1 MFGRIARAKWISI
14 MRRNARLF
22 AVAICFALSLGLV
35 VFASAPHAF
44 SELITKARLEFHE
57 RIKNEA
63 EEAGEEEAG
72 DADAGRMGRGNLSFR
87 DYLQRREHM
96 VAVLRG
102 LPNPDALNLR
112 TQAIRTLQA
121 QQGQLLGTPET
132 SAVSEASSA
141 TAGASSPS
149 TATWTPVGPAPIPD
163 GQTNWVDATRNPV
176 SGRVLAIA
184 VHPTNPDI
192 VYVGTAQGGLYRT
205 LNGGQSWTALMD
217 NALSL
222 SIGAVTIDPLD
233 PTTLIVGTGEGNFC
247 ADCFFG
253 VGFYIVK
260 NAETTPTLI
269 GPFNSATNTPDHLLA
284 NSRSITKIAVNPNN
298 DNTIF
303 VATGSGLGG
312 INGGAGLGPNPSSRG
327 LFRCDNVMGGAPSCT
342 KLNINGPNGGL
353 NTAVR
358 DLVFEPGN
366 PNVLLAGLDDSIAGG
381 TNGIYRTTNALTAS
395 PSDIAFTRT
404 LQTAE
409 FTNVMLAIQKTGNAV
424 TVYAATE
431 DDGTVDAQGNPS
443 TTGGVRKST
452 DGGLTWTTPT
462 ASSRGF
468 CAGQCWYDMPIAV
481 DPTDPGKVF
490 VGGGGDY
497 DAVQSA
503 FKKSTD
509 GGSTFVKKANGLHP
523 DTHALVVAPS
533 NPSIIYQGS
542 DGGMFKSTNGG
553 ETWTSINTTG
563 LSATQFVSLALHPTD
578 RNFSI
583 GGTQDN
589 GTPFF
594 QPNAAWKMGAFG
606 DGGYSLIDN
615 NATDTGASVVAYHT
629 YYNAKLTQIGFE
641 RAEGASDLNPNGWSS
656 GFLGCVAVSGAVP
669 VTFNGIQCTDD
680 TLFYAPMAQGP
691 GNPNTIYFGTDHLY
705 RSTDKGQTMVSASQI
720 FETNTPTPPALP
732 SNTTVSAIGISPQDD
747 NVRIV
752 GISSGRVFATTF
764 GAPLLAEVTPPVST
778 RRFIGRAVIDPKDA
792 KTAYV
797 TLVGYGVPDGQHI
810 WKTRNLDTSPTAAAV
825 TWTAA
830 GNGIPDVPVDAF
842 AVDPDDSN
850 ILYAGTDIGVYRS
863 IDGGANWQP
872 FGTGL
877 PRVAVF
883 DMAVQGP
890 YNILR
895 IATHGR
901 GLWEIPTGSSSP
913 TPTPTPDA
921 SPTPEASPTA
931 TPTPQSGDGTTV
943 FDGTYDPHSYPCASV
958 RHRFIVPSGKT
969 AIVIHVTATIQT
981 NDISVTLIGPDG
993 ASTTEDTGT
1002 SSENLVYQ
1010 PAGGVAAGE
1019 YQVQVC
1025 QTPNTFGVPQL
1036 SPFTYT
1042 GTFSTDPSTSG
1053 SPSPTPTP
1061 SASPTPSP
1069 SPTPGPTLSV
1079 GSAPVTFSGG
1089 PFFVPNPTDQVD
1101 GVPTCNLALPCSDF
1115 VVNVDVPAGYDDQ
1128 HYVKVQVNWTNPF
1141 AQFDL
1146 FVYTVNSDGSIGKLQ
1161 AANFFAV
1168 NPDVV
1173 TISAVSGRYL
1183 FRVSPTIPLGDSYT
1197 GKASLEPK
1205 VGPAAQGTLSTPAF
1219 TNYQAPGTMGNS
1231 SGEPSIGV
1239 ALATAQ
1245 YPQGRTMFQASTT
1258 LLRVS
1263 FNDATSPAQALWE
1276 TKSAPNS
1283 TLTLDPI
1290 LFTDRQTGRTFTS
1303 QLAGACSKSAYTDTA
1318 APFNDGDLWVPS
1330 QGCGVPAG
1338 VDHQTFGG
1346 GPLHLPLTTGAGYPN
1361 GVYYCSQYGTQAAS
1375 CALSLDGGLTFGP
1388 AVPIY
1393 TVNCF
1398 GIHGHVK
1405 VAPDGT
1411 VYVPNSD
1418 CSSAGKE
1425 TIGDFPTATAKQALV
1440 FSEDNGATW
1449 SQPQQIPDSNPA
1461 PGIVDPSI
1469 GIGANGTIYYGYA
1482 NSNGAPSI
1490 AVGHLD
1496 KVNHRIVWS
1505 PSQDVGAPFGIKNA
1519 TFPAVVAGDD
1529 DRAAF
1534 AFLGTPAGG
1543 YYQDPTNPS
1552 AATGFQGVWHLYVA
1566 YTYDG
1571 GQTWT
1576 TVDATP
1582 NDPVQRGSICN
1593 SGTVICSHSP
1603 DDRNLLDF
1611 IDATIDRFGRVEVA
1625 YADGCISQ
1633 ACIQAGPTD
1642 FTKNDY
1648 AKKATIARQSAG
1660 LGLYA
1665 AYDPKPFIEQNV
1677 NSLIALQ
1684 ITNQGTTAGV
1694 TSYNLAI
1701 KDTSTQTIY
1710 TPLRLEVGQISSASG
1725 RVSVANA
1732 DNGQT
1737 GAGANWSYTSLVGA
1751 DNVLSPAEVSGL
1763 RQLKFRNPNN
1773 ESFTVNF
1780 NVIGNIA
1787 YTGPSCCSAN
1797 GSTSSSGGG
1806 GSSAPSIQSA
1816 TNLVLQATY
1825 NPLLNSITIKV
1836 VSP

>member
-57 RIKNEA
+57 RIENEA

-102 LPNPDALNLR
+102 LPNADALNLR

-260 NAETTPTLI
+260 NAEATPTLI

-705 RSTDKGQTMVSASQI
+705 RSTDKGQTMVPASQI

-810 WKTRNLDTSPTAAAV
+810 WKTTNLDTSPTAAAV

-850 ILYAGTDIGVYRS
+850 ASTEPTSAS
-863 IDGGANWQP
+863 IDRSMAAR
-872 FGTGL
+872 TGNHL
-877 PRVAVF
+877 ARACR
-883 DMAVQGP
+883 AS
-890 YNILR
+890 LCSTWR
-895 IATHGR
+895 CR
-901 GLWEIPTGSSSP
+901 GLT
-913 TPTPTPDA
+913 TFYA
-921 SPTPEASPTA
+921 SPRT
-931 TPTPQSGDGTTV
+931 
-943 FDGTYDPHSYPCASV
+943 
-958 RHRFIVPSGKT
+958 
-969 AIVIHVTATIQT
+969 
-981 NDISVTLIGPDG
+981 
-993 ASTTEDTGT
+993 
-1002 SSENLVYQ
+1002 
-1010 PAGGVAAGE
+1010 VAACGRFRPALRRLHQRRRLMRHPHPK
-1019 YQVQVC
+1019 QVQP
-1025 QTPNTFGVPQL
+1025 QRQRHNPATVPQC
-1036 SPFTYT
+1036 
-1042 GTFSTDPSTSG
+1042 STE
-1053 SPSPTPTP
+1053 PTTRIHIR
-1061 SASPTPSP
+1061 AHQC
-1069 SPTPGPTLSV
+1069 
-1079 GSAPVTFSGG
+1079 
-1089 PFFVPNPTDQVD
+1089 D
-1101 GVPTCNLALPCSDF
+1101 
-1115 VVNVDVPAGYDDQ
+1115 
-1128 HYVKVQVNWTNPF
+1128 
-1141 AQFDL
+1141 
-1146 FVYTVNSDGSIGKLQ
+1146 I
-1161 AANFFAV
+1161 
-1168 NPDVV
+1168 
-1173 TISAVSGRYL
+1173 VSSCR
-1183 FRVSPTIPLGDSYT
+1183 RERPR
-1197 GKASLEPK
+1197 
-1205 VGPAAQGTLSTPAF
+1205 
-1219 TNYQAPGTMGNS
+1219 S
-1231 SGEPSIGV
+1231 S
-1239 ALATAQ
+1239 
-1245 YPQGRTMFQASTT
+1245 
-1258 LLRVS
+1258 
-1263 FNDATSPAQALWE
+1263 
-1276 TKSAPNS
+1276 
-1283 TLTLDPI
+1283 
-1290 LFTDRQTGRTFTS
+1290 FTS
-1303 QLAGACSKSAYTDTA
+1303 RRR
-1318 APFNDGDLWVPS
+1318 FR
-1330 QGCGVPAG
+1330 
-1338 VDHQTFGG
+1338 
-1346 GPLHLPLTTGAGYPN
+1346 LTT
-1361 GVYYCSQYGTQAAS
+1361 
-1375 CALSLDGGLTFGP
+1375 
-1388 AVPIY
+1388 
-1393 TVNCF
+1393 
-1398 GIHGHVK
+1398 
-1405 VAPDGT
+1405 
-1411 VYVPNSD
+1411 
-1418 CSSAGKE
+1418 
-1425 TIGDFPTATAKQALV
+1425 
-1440 FSEDNGATW
+1440 
-1449 SQPQQIPDSNPA
+1449 
-1461 PGIVDPSI
+1461 
-1469 GIGANGTIYYGYA
+1469 
-1482 NSNGAPSI
+1482 
-1490 AVGHLD
+1490 
-1496 KVNHRIVWS
+1496 
-1505 PSQDVGAPFGIKNA
+1505 
-1519 TFPAVVAGDD
+1519 
-1529 DRAAF
+1529 
-1534 AFLGTPAGG
+1534 
-1543 YYQDPTNPS
+1543 
-1552 AATGFQGVWHLYVA
+1552 
-1566 YTYDG
+1566 
-1571 GQTWT
+1571 
-1576 TVDATP
+1576 
-1582 NDPVQRGSICN
+1582 
-1593 SGTVICSHSP
+1593 
-1603 DDRNLLDF
+1603 
-1611 IDATIDRFGRVEVA
+1611 
-1625 YADGCISQ
+1625 
-1633 ACIQAGPTD
+1633 
-1642 FTKNDY
+1642 
-1648 AKKATIARQSAG
+1648 
-1660 LGLYA
+1660 
-1665 AYDPKPFIEQNV
+1665 
-1677 NSLIALQ
+1677 
-1684 ITNQGTTAGV
+1684 
-1694 TSYNLAI
+1694 
-1701 KDTSTQTIY
+1701 
-1710 TPLRLEVGQISSASG
+1710 
-1725 RVSVANA
+1725 SV
-1732 DNGQT
+1732 
-1737 GAGANWSYTSLVGA
+1737 
-1751 DNVLSPAEVSGL
+1751 
-1763 RQLKFRNPNN
+1763 
-1773 ESFTVNF
+1773 
-1780 NVIGNIA
+1780 
-1787 YTGPSCCSAN
+1787 
-1797 GSTSSSGGG
+1797 
-1806 GSSAPSIQSA
+1806 
-1816 TNLVLQATY
+1816 
-1825 NPLLNSITIKV
+1825 
-1836 VSP
+1836 